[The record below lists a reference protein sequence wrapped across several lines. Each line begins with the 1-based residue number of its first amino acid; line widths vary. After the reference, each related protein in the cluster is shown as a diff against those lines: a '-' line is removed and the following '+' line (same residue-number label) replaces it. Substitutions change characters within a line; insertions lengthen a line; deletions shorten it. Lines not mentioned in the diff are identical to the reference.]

1 MRAPRVSA
9 ALGLLGHTFVILCDN
24 CGWLVCV
31 PPGRV
36 RYVGSVAARRCD
48 LKVAPLKVNPLKV
61 DAMPTRH
68 SALAAGLL
76 VSLPILLSAAS
87 GSAQETWQRSGD
99 SRYPP
104 REDAYRPDAPTSDD
118 PASRQPD
125 RGAAYPGNR
134 PSDAYSPRA
143 SASAPPPNDA
153 YAPKV
158 GSARAPVDDAYRPP
172 RANDAYSPI
181 PRNDAY
187 SPPPRPGYAQAP
199 GNDARGAYSGPSTP
213 GYDQPYSAPRPAYGE
228 PYTPPP
234 QPYGDPPPYR
244 GNGPPPDPA
253 YGPPPGPRFEDEA
266 ADGSYSSRE
275 ILEAGRNFFGSVSQ
289 GLASVVEHA
298 FKKQGRPNGYILGED
313 AGGAF
318 VAGLR
323 YGEGMLYT
331 KDAGTHRVYWQGPSI
346 GWDAGAEGSKVMMLV
361 YNLRDPEEIYQRFG
375 GVDGSAYLVGGVGM
389 TFQKSGPIIVAPIRS
404 GVGLR
409 LGANIGYL
417 KYTRRPTWNP
427 F

>member
-1 MRAPRVSA
+1 
-9 ALGLLGHTFVILCDN
+9 
-24 CGWLVCV
+24 V
-31 PPGRV
+31 P
-36 RYVGSVAARRCD
+36 AD
-48 LKVAPLKVNPLKV
+48 
-61 DAMPTRH
+61 
-68 SALAAGLL
+68 
-76 VSLPILLSAAS
+76 
-87 GSAQETWQRSGD
+87 
-99 SRYPP
+99 
-104 REDAYRPDAPTSDD
+104 
-118 PASRQPD
+118 
-125 RGAAYPGNR
+125 
-134 PSDAYSPRA
+134 
-143 SASAPPPNDA
+143 DA
-153 YAPKV
+153 YAPRV
-158 GSARAPVDDAYRPP
+158 GTARAPVDDAYRPP
-172 RANDAYSPI
+172 RTHDAYTPA

-187 SPPPRPGYAQAP
+187 GPPPGQGYAQAP
-199 GNDARGAYSGPSTP
+199 GGDGRPGGYANPSP
-213 GYDQPYSAPRPAYGE
+213 PQPYAAPRPAYGE
-228 PYTPPP
+228 PYTPAPA
-234 QPYGDPPPYR
+234 QPYGEPPPYR
-244 GNGPPPDPA
+244 GYGPPPADPA
-253 YGPPPGPRFEDEA
+253 YGPPPPPDEA

-275 ILEAGRNFFGSVSQ
+275 ILEAGRTFFGSVSK
-289 GLASVVEHA
+289 GLASVVEYA
-298 FKKQGRPNGYILGED
+298 FKQQGRPNGYILGED

-389 TFQKSGPIIVAPIRS
+389 TFQKSGAVIVAPIRS

>member
-1 MRAPRVSA
+1 
-9 ALGLLGHTFVILCDN
+9 
-24 CGWLVCV
+24 
-31 PPGRV
+31 
-36 RYVGSVAARRCD
+36 
-48 LKVAPLKVNPLKV
+48 
-61 DAMPTRH
+61 MPTRY

-76 VSLPILLSAAS
+76 VALPLVFSAAS

-99 SRYPP
+99 SNYPP
-104 REDAYRPDAPTSDD
+104 REDAYRTDAPASDYS
-118 PASRQPD
+118 ASRQPD
-125 RGAAYPGNR
+125 RGVGYPGSRGANAYPPG
-134 PSDAYSPRA
+134 AGT
-143 SASAPPPNDA
+143 SAPPPNDA
-153 YAPKV
+153 YAPRV
-158 GSARAPVDDAYRPP
+158 GSARTPVDDAYRPP
-172 RANDAYSPI
+172 RANDAYTPS

-187 SPPPRPGYAQAP
+187 SPPPRPGLAQAP
-199 GNDARGAYSGPSTP
+199 GADPRPAYSDPSTP
-213 GYDQPYSAPRPAYGE
+213 GYGQPYSAPRPAYGE
-228 PYTPPP
+228 PYTPAPA

-244 GNGPPPDPA
+244 GYGPPPSDPA
-253 YGPPPGPRFEDEA
+253 YGPPPGPRFEDES

-275 ILEAGRNFFGSVSQ
+275 ILEAGRTFFGSVSQ
-289 GLASVVEHA
+289 GLASVVEYA
-298 FKKQGRPNGYILGED
+298 FQKQGRPNGYILGED

-389 TFQKSGPIIVAPIRS
+389 TFQKSGPVIVAPIRS